1 MVTQEQFEAFVIV
14 QESGET
20 NMWDTR
26 RVSSLSGG
34 VLTRENV
41 LAIIKNYMKLRS
53 LYNG

>member
-1 MVTQEQFEAFVIV
+1 MVTKEQFEAFVTV

-20 NMWDTR
+20 NMWDKR

>member
-1 MVTQEQFEAFVIV
+1 MVTKEQFEAFVAV

-20 NMWDTR
+20 NMWDTSQ
-26 RVSSLSGG
+26 VSSLSSG
-34 VLTRENV
+34 VLTKEDV